1 MLQKVHELSK
11 NFKGEVLVV
20 DDSTMMLSLARRIL
34 ESKFTVTTASSG
46 EECFEYVKTHK
57 PNLILLDVYM
67 KGISGFDVLHQL
79 KANPQTAS
87 IPIIF
92 LTSDDHNETE
102 IRGLHD
108 GATDFISKPFI
119 PGILIQR
126 VQNTI
131 ELSFLQENLQREV
144 DRQAGKFKRL
154 TQQIMLA
161 LSGTVDAKDH
171 YTRGH
176 SFRVAKYSREIA
188 RRLGR
193 NEQDQDDI
201 YSMGLLHDIG
211 KIGVAGNIIRK
222 DSRLTDEEYAD
233 IKEHTLTGFNILKN
247 IPEIPGLAIGA
258 RWHHEH
264 YDGTGYPDGL
274 KGSQIPEEARIIAIA
289 DAYDAMT
296 SKRAY
301 SAIRPQKE
309 VRAEIERCRGTH
321 FDPAIT
327 DIFLQMID
335 EDKDYKMNE
344 AGWNEQEN

>member
-46 EECFEYVKTHK
+46 EECLEYVKTHK

-87 IPIIF
+87 IPVIF

-108 GATDFISKPFI
+108 GATDFISKPFN

-154 TQQIMLA
+154 TQ
-161 LSGTVDAKDH
+161 
-171 YTRGH
+171 
-176 SFRVAKYSREIA
+176 
-188 RRLGR
+188 
-193 NEQDQDDI
+193 
-201 YSMGLLHDIG
+201 
-211 KIGVAGNIIRK
+211 
-222 DSRLTDEEYAD
+222 
-233 IKEHTLTGFNILKN
+233 
-247 IPEIPGLAIGA
+247 
-258 RWHHEH
+258 
-264 YDGTGYPDGL
+264 
-274 KGSQIPEEARIIAIA
+274 
-289 DAYDAMT
+289 
-296 SKRAY
+296 
-301 SAIRPQKE
+301 
-309 VRAEIERCRGTH
+309 
-321 FDPAIT
+321 
-327 DIFLQMID
+327 
-335 EDKDYKMNE
+335 
-344 AGWNEQEN
+344 